1 MSQTTISTKGQVVL
15 PKAIREKRRWKAGTR
30 LTVEDRPEGVLLKPV
45 EKKKKLTI
53 DDLRGI
59 VKYKGPARSIEE
71 MNAAIDEEFRRRHAR
86 GRY

>member
-1 MSQTTISTKGQVVL
+1 MQTKVSTKGQVVL

-30 LTVEDRPEGVLLKPV
+30 LTVEDRPEGVLLKPI

-53 DDLRGI
+53 DDWAGI
-59 VKYKGPARSIEE
+59 IKYKGPVRTAEE